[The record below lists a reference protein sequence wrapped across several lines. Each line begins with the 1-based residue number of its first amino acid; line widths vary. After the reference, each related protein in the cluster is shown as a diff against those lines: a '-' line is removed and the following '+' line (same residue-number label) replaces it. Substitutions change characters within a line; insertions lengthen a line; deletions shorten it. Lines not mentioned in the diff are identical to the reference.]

1 MHVLNICT
9 IPAIPERGNKKAG
22 SHNVNTADGQ
32 VSPEDQMLQRA
43 CSLQTS
49 LMNPVIPYIPMLRNC

>member
-43 CSLQTS
+43 LAF
-49 LMNPVIPYIPMLRNC
+49 